1 MRKFLIV
8 FLLVLLAAGSAAAW
22 DDYGYGSSVAVVA
35 WLEGTTLNV
44 ALGNTSNNRTT
55 VTISTTTNDAW
66 GRPIFPSRQVNIPGR
81 TIVVETFYPSTPG
94 WGEKLTSVRISEGF
108 RSSSVPVQEPGIF
121 KLDSYV
127 VPANTNLTISVE
139 LDRLLDDSGRTRI
152 VVDDY
157 YTTSDGYGQDRIRID
172 SVGGGP
178 TQVRGSNAI
187 EYVKPFLVLKT
198 KAPNI
203 PTLTTF
209 TFGLNKVDSSYN
221 WWQERFEGPTI
232 MVYGRN
238 MRFSESS
245 PGTGGTGRVAR

>member
-1 MRKFLIV
+1 M
-8 FLLVLLAAGSAAAW
+8 AAVSLQW
-22 DDYGYGSSVAVVA
+22 
-35 WLEGTTLNV
+35 
-44 ALGNTSNNRTT
+44 
-55 VTISTTTNDAW
+55 
-66 GRPIFPSRQVNIPGR
+66 
-81 TIVVETFYPSTPG
+81 PG
-94 WGEKLTSVRISEGF
+94 WREPHSCGLRQHFQQQDDCYHFHHYQRRLGTADLSFPAGEYTRPDYCSGDVLPQHPRLGEKLTSVRISEGF

-157 YTTSDGYGQDRIRID
+157 YTTSDGYGQIASALTLWAAAPPR
-172 SVGGGP
+172 
-178 TQVRGSNAI
+178 TGSNAI

-209 TFGLNKVDSSYN
+209 TFGLNKGQQLQLVAGEIRRPRS
-221 WWQERFEGPTI
+221 WCTAAICAGIFA
-232 MVYGRN
+232 RN
-238 MRFSESS
+238 
-245 PGTGGTGRVAR
+245 